1 MTKRNCPPRVGS
13 RMGVLGL
20 SLLLLTA
27 LAAEPLA
34 AGGPPASRELLGR
47 APAFAWGNAV
57 YTFHGGRW
65 WTRPAASARADFTE
79 LRGPA
84 PAQLESWLASWR
96 AAQAAPLYAWP
107 YYAYSVPVDGFS
119 RDFEIYGYGGVY
131 GTDLLPVQAG
141 PTVVYGSTVYQHRGG
156 HWWTRG
162 VREPESAER
171 RFYGTPPRRCLDA
184 LRTWRQPGTTD
195 RAASW
200 PPATGDYDWQ
210 RGSSPAS
217 RFDGS
222 RAGLTGWPVHG
233 RPTDGAVR
241 GPTLIVRGHVYRY
254 ADGQWWTRPNG
265 SPDTPESPLQG
276 TPPAECVRS
285 LADWQ
290 RRVPRITDNTSP
302 LPRDRVI
309 FGYDTF
315 RTTRTRTPGRNAPPP
330 DPEPPTG
337 RPLPDKWRDRLRR

>member
-57 YTFHGGRW
+57 YTFHGDRW
-65 WTRPAASARADFTE
+65 WTRPAASARAEFAE

-119 RDFEIYGYGGVY
+119 HDFELYGLTSGYGGVY

-156 HWWTRG
+156 NWWTRG

-171 RFYGTPPRRCLDA
+171 RFYGTRR
-184 LRTWRQPGTTD
+184 G
-195 RAASW
+195 AASTRCGRGASRAR
-200 PPATGDYDWQ
+200 PTARPRGRRRRATTTGSGA
-210 RGSSPAS
+210 RGRPRASTAAAPAS
-217 RFDGS
+217 R
-222 RAGLTGWPVHG
+222 AG
-233 RPTDGAVR
+233 
-241 GPTLIVRGHVYRY
+241 
-254 ADGQWWTRPNG
+254 
-265 SPDTPESPLQG
+265 
-276 TPPAECVRS
+276 RS
-285 LADWQ
+285 MA
-290 RRVPRITDNTSP
+290 
-302 LPRDRVI
+302 
-309 FGYDTF
+309 G
-315 RTTRTRTPGRNAPPP
+315 
-330 DPEPPTG
+330 PPTAPCGG
-337 RPLPDKWRDRLRR
+337 RR